1 MKLITINFA
10 IILSLILT
18 ACGGSTETK
27 QTENVQ
33 KATPPTVTN
42 SNTANLQN
50 QTTTKVDSDKDADD
64 LPAKKPSSNSN
75 VTNSKSLKPPKKDAD
90 DINKK
95 GDADDKNRKS
105 STGKDD
111 DDDDDK

>member
-1 MKLITINFA
+1 MKLITICFA
-10 IILSLILT
+10 LMLSLFLT
-18 ACGGSTETK
+18 ACGGGTEPK
-27 QTENVQ
+27 KAENEQ
-33 KATPPTVTN
+33 KATPATVAN

-50 QTTTKVDSDKDADD
+50 RTTTKVDADRDADD
-64 LPAKKPSSNSN
+64 LPADKPSSNSN

-105 STGKDD
+105 STDKY